1 MSLLRCEDKVFG
13 AVASDPMVCR
23 LVNALAE
30 DIEAVEGAVNRAHK
44 VARQRA
50 WALAGQDAP
59 PLGSARRVR

>member
-1 MSLLRCEDKVFG
+1 
-13 AVASDPMVCR
+13 MVCR

-30 DIEAVEGAVNRAHK
+30 DIEAVEGAVNRARK